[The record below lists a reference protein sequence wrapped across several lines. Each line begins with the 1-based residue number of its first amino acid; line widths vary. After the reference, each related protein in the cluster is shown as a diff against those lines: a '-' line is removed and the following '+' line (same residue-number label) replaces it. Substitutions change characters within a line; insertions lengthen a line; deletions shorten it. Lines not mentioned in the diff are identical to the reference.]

1 MTQMIEIAETD
12 ENAAPVLRAKMCMLA
27 QMAEALED
35 EAAGLYRRAAG
46 YEEEEFLLERE
57 IEARQTE
64 INRLALKLN
73 GLRADRDALLEKID
87 SLTGEAVALREE
99 VYSKE
104 EARALDAIAR
114 AAVSPMPPCS
124 GDIEATGDGELPRS
138 VYFRRAQL
146 ADMAS

>member
-1 MTQMIEIAETD
+1 MTQVIEIAETD

-57 IEARQTE
+57 IDTRQTE
-64 INRLALKLN
+64 INRLTLKLN
-73 GLRADRDALLEKID
+73 GLRADRGALLEKID
-87 SLTGEAVALREE
+87 ALTTEAVGLREE

-104 EARALDAIAR
+104 EARALDLLSARSARRHGRLSCRQGVTEILAAIVILLQR
-114 AAVSPMPPCS
+114 
-124 GDIEATGDGELPRS
+124 G
-138 VYFRRAQL
+138 
-146 ADMAS
+146 